1 MTTNKINSFG
11 TVFFSIC
18 LKYKKKENK
27 VANVWSN
34 QKTYNENPHDIKT
47 LYSGILQEKFVDK
60 ICQEENGELVIP
72 DIPEEL
78 KKCVLEHD
86 LKTNSLSSG
95 FKFTIL
101 YKIEGRT
108 RKIDAKATV
117 NQCLE
122 NRKIDGNDDEGGKL
136 RGTEITII
144 SGSGTFSFICF
155 WARKL

>member
-1 MTTNKINSFG
+1 MTNNQINSFG

-27 VANVWSN
+27 VANVWSH
-34 QKTYNENPHDIKT
+34 QKTYNENPHDVKT

-60 ICQEENGELVIP
+60 ICREENGEFSIP

-86 LKTNSLSSG
+86 LKENSLSSD

-101 YKIEGRT
+101 YNIEGST
-108 RKIDAKATV
+108 RKVDAQATG

-122 NRKIDGNDDEGGKL
+122 SRKIDGNGDEGGKL

>member
-1 MTTNKINSFG
+1 MTNNQINSFG
-11 TVFFSIC
+11 TVFISIC

-27 VANVWSN
+27 VGNVWSN
-34 QKTYNENPHDIKT
+34 QMTYNENPHDVKT

-60 ICQEENGELVIP
+60 ICREENGEFSIP

-78 KKCVLEHD
+78 KKCVLEHN
-86 LKTNSLSSG
+86 LKENSLSSD

-101 YKIEGRT
+101 YNIEGST
-108 RKIDAKATV
+108 RKVDAQATG

-122 NRKIDGNDDEGGKL
+122 SRKIDGNGDEGGKL

-144 SGSGTFSFICF
+144 SGSGTVSFICF